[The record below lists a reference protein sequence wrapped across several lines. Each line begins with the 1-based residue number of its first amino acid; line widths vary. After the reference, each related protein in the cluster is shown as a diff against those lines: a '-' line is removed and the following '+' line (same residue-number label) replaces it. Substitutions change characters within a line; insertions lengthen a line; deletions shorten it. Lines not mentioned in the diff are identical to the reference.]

1 MKIKN
6 KFWLFVAASLFVVVA
21 LSFVLA
27 FLFWQSLT
35 PTEKS
40 FFTLVN
46 KENFIYL
53 FAGGVLL
60 LACIGFGIDG
70 LFHTYIIPVIK
81 LTEDVT
87 LLNEVNPYHRI
98 KLEGSRE
105 VNQLVSAINEC
116 ADRLQASQR
125 NVEQKIQLA
134 KKEAEEEKN
143 ILATFLEELPE
154 GVVICNADGR
164 IILCNK
170 QAKKFLSRER
180 KVHSGEG
187 AAVHQ
192 SNNSTERFVGL
203 GRSIFDIIDEHL
215 IVHALDEIASK
226 IERGEPNVAS
236 YFVFV
241 CQDEKLLRVEAV
253 PIFNQRRE
261 STGFLLILKDITQQ
275 IEIDSHINYLLE
287 SLNRG
292 IRSSLGSI
300 RSTIEAI
307 IDYPEMSVHQLGQ
320 FRNIIHQESQQLNDL
335 LNHTMADYGF
345 HIHSQWPLVQMPVM
359 DLVQFLKSKAEA
371 KLDISIQLDPAG
383 KTCMV
388 KADSYSLVMALIFVL
403 NQVAEEVGSRSFY
416 CRVDKAGNFI
426 NVDLMW
432 EGDPLK
438 IEILR
443 KWDNM
448 MIAFEKEGFPLT
460 LKEVIGHHKGEL
472 WSYSRSNSGPQSYLR
487 LFLPVIETP
496 EKLQL
501 RDMTIL
507 PEGRPEF
514 YDFDLFS
521 QPGQTPELDNQ
532 LLTELSYT
540 VFDTETTGLD
550 PRGGDEIIAIGG
562 VRVVNGR
569 LLRAEQFS
577 QLVDPQRPI
586 PAESTDIHGIGP
598 AMVKGQ
604 PTIDKV
610 LPQFAE
616 FSKDSIMVAHNA
628 AFDMRMLQ
636 IKEDTTGIKFINPVL
651 DTLLISYVV
660 HPAQDNHNLKA
671 IAERLGINIYG
682 RHTALGDAI
691 ATGEI
696 FLRFIPLLTKKGI
709 YTLKE
714 ARVACQKTFY
724 ARKKY

>member
-21 LSFVLA
+21 LSTVLA
-27 FLFWQSLT
+27 YLFWQSLT
-35 PTEKS
+35 PTEKN
-40 FFTLVN
+40 FITLFN
-46 KENFIYL
+46 KENFIYV

-70 LFHTYIIPVIK
+70 LFHTYIIPIIK

-87 LLNEVNPYHRI
+87 LLNEVNPSHRI
-98 KLEGSRE
+98 KLEGSKE
-105 VNQLVSAINEC
+105 INQLVSAINEC
-116 ADRLQASQR
+116 ADRLQASQI
-125 NVEQKIQLA
+125 NIQQKIQLA
-134 KKEAEEEKN
+134 KAEAEEEKN

-164 IILCNK
+164 LILCNQ
-170 QAKKFLSRER
+170 QAKRFLSRER
-180 KVHSGEG
+180 QIPSD
-187 AAVHQ
+187 
-192 SNNSTERFVGL
+192 NSADAGQQVNHMERFVGL
-203 GRSIFDIIDEHL
+203 GRSIFSIIDEHL

-226 IERGEPNVAS
+226 IDRGEPNVAS

-253 PIFNQRRE
+253 PIFNQQRE

-307 IDYPEMSVHQLGQ
+307 IDYPEMSLHQLGQ
-320 FRNIIHQESQQLNDL
+320 FRSIIHQESQQLNDL
-335 LNHTMADYGF
+335 LNRTMSDYAF

-359 DLVQFLKSKAEA
+359 DLVQFLKNKAEEKINVA
-371 KLDISIQLDPAG
+371 IELERTNGICLI
-383 KTCMV
+383 
-388 KADSYSLVMALIFVL
+388 KADSYSLVMALTFVL
-403 NQVAEEVGSRSFY
+403 KKVTEAVGCQTY
-416 CRVDKAGNFI
+416 NCRVEKTGNFVNI
-426 NVDLMW
+426 DLMW
-432 EGDPLK
+432 EGDALK
-438 IEILR
+438 IETLR
-443 KWDNM
+443 KWDHM
-448 MIAFEKEGFPLT
+448 MIAFGKEGFPLT
-460 LKEVIGHHKGEL
+460 LKEVVGHHKGEL
-472 WSYSRSNSGPQSYLR
+472 WSYSSAAPDSQSYLR
-487 LFLPVIETP
+487 LFLPVIEKP
-496 EKLQL
+496 ETIPL

-514 YDFDLFS
+514 YDFDLFN

-532 LLTELSYT
+532 RLTDLTYT

-562 VRVVNGR
+562 IRLVNGR

-577 QLVDPQRPI
+577 QLVDPERLI
-586 PAESTDIHGIGP
+586 PAESMEIHGISQE
-598 AMVKGQ
+598 MVKGQ
-604 PTIDKV
+604 PTIKSV
-610 LPQFAE
+610 LPIFHE
-616 FSKDSIMVAHNA
+616 FTKDSILVAHNA

-636 IKEDTTGIKFINPVL
+636 VKEKSTGVRFINPVL

-696 FLRFIPLLTKKGI
+696 FLRFIPLLAKKGI

-714 ARVACQKTFY
+714 TRIACQKTFY